1 MKGWI
6 ACAFLVATA
15 TLAAQAGQMAK
26 VAITSAAD
34 YSTTMKDVNAQNGAL
49 RKAITSASEADVTAA
64 AAKLETDFKNVQAYW
79 EAKKVDDAT
88 TAAKSAVAAVQTI
101 SKAAAA
107 HDMAA
112 ATAALP
118 ALTAQCGTCHM
129 AHRNRLPD
137 GTFEMK

>member
-26 VAITSAAD
+26 LAITSPAD
-34 YSTTMKDVNAQNGAL
+34 YSTTMKDVNAQNMAL
-49 RKAITSASEADVTAA
+49 RKAITAASEADVTAA
-64 AAKLETDFKNVQAYW
+64 AAKLETDFTNVQAYW

-88 TAAKSAVAAVQTI
+88 ASAKAAVAAVQAI

-118 ALTAQCGTCHM
+118 AMAATCGSCHM
-129 AHRNRLPD
+129 AHRTRLPD
-137 GTFEMK
+137 GTFEIK

>member
-6 ACAFLVATA
+6 ACAFIVATA
-15 TLAAQAGQMAK
+15 SLAAGQTMAK
-26 VAITSAAD
+26 LAIATDAD
-34 YSTTMKDVNAQNGAL
+34 YSTTMKDVQTQNGAL
-49 RKAITSASEADVTAA
+49 RKALTAASEADVTAA

-79 EAKKVDDAT
+79 EAKKVEDAT
-88 TAAKSAVAAVQTI
+88 TAAKNAVAAVQAI

-118 ALTAQCGTCHM
+118 ALTATCGGCHM
-129 AHRNRLPD
+129 AHRSPPPAPF
-137 GTFEMK
+137 TIK

>member
-64 AAKLETDFKNVQAYW
+64 TAKLETDFKNVQAYW
-79 EAKKVDDAT
+79 EDKKVDDAT
-88 TAAKSAVAAVQTI
+88 TAAKAAVTAVQTI

-118 ALTAQCGTCHM
+118 TLTAQCGTCHM

>member
-6 ACAFLVATA
+6 ACAFIVATA
-15 TLAAQAGQMAK
+15 LAAQAGQMAK
-26 VAITSAAD
+26 MAITSAAD

-88 TAAKSAVAAVQTI
+88 TFAKNAVAAAQTI

-112 ATAALP
+112 ASAALP
-118 ALTAQCGTCHM
+118 TLAAQCMGCHM